1 MDHRD
6 RLILA
11 LSALIRAEREDRN
24 AWDSAL
30 AANALAPEIIDAIG
44 SDPKRL
50 IGHEDLELA
59 EAFVSPS
66 ATRSR
71 ATARFA

>member
-11 LSALIRAEREDRN
+11 LSALIRAEREARN
-24 AWDSAL
+24 AWDAAI

-44 SDPKRL
+44 DDPKRL

-66 ATRSR
+66 SSRSR

>member
-11 LSALIRAEREDRN
+11 LSALIRAEREARN
-24 AWDSAL
+24 AWDSAI
-30 AANALAPEIIDAIG
+30 AADALPPEVIHAVGD
-44 SDPKRL
+44 DPKRL
-50 IGHEDLELA
+50 IANDDLELA

-66 ATRSR
+66 ATR
-71 ATARFA
+71 AQAAARFA

>member
-11 LSALIRAEREDRN
+11 LSALIRAEREARN
-24 AWDSAL
+24 AWDSAI

-44 SDPKRL
+44 DDPKRL

-66 ATRSR
+66 SSRSR

>member
-11 LSALIRAEREDRN
+11 LSALVRAEREARS
-24 AWDSAL
+24 AWDAVI
-30 AANALAPEIIDAIG
+30 AANALSSQIIEAVG

-50 IGHEDLELA
+50 IDSDDIELA

-66 ATRSR
+66 STQASSR
-71 ATARFA
+71 ARYA

>member
-11 LSALIRAEREDRN
+11 LSALIRAEREARN
-24 AWDSAL
+24 AWDSAI
-30 AANALAPEIIDAIG
+30 AANALAPEIINAIG
-44 SDPKRL
+44 DDPKRL
-50 IGHEDLELA
+50 IEHDDLELA

-66 ATRSR
+66 SSRSR

>member
-11 LSALIRAEREDRN
+11 LSALVRAEREARS
-24 AWDSAL
+24 AWDAVIT
-30 AANALAPEIIDAIG
+30 ANALSPQIIKAVG

-50 IGHEDLELA
+50 IDSDDIELA

-66 ATRSR
+66 STKASSR
-71 ATARFA
+71 AQFA

>member
-11 LSALIRAEREDRN
+11 LSALIRAEREARN
-24 AWDSAL
+24 AWDSAI
-30 AANALAPEIIDAIG
+30 AANALSPEIIDG
-44 SDPKRL
+44 DPKRL

-66 ATRSR
+66 SSRSR
-71 ATARFA
+71 AAARFA

>member
-11 LSALIRAEREDRN
+11 LSALVRAEREARN
-24 AWDSAL
+24 AWD
-30 AANALAPEIIDAIG
+30 DAIAADALPPEVIHAVG
-44 SDPKRL
+44 DDPKRL
-50 IGHEDLELA
+50 IEHDDLELA

-66 ATRSR
+66 AARVH

>member
-11 LSALIRAEREDRN
+11 LSALIRAERETRN
-24 AWDSAL
+24 AWDSAI
-30 AANALAPEIIDAIG
+30 AADALPQEIIDAVG
-44 SDPKRL
+44 NDPRRL
-50 IGHEDLELA
+50 IGNDDLELA

-66 ATRSR
+66 AARTQ
-71 ATARFA
+71 AAARFA

>member
-11 LSALIRAEREDRN
+11 LSALIRAEREARN
-24 AWDSAL
+24 AWDSAI
-30 AANALAPEIIDAIG
+30 AANALAPEIINAIG
-44 SDPKRL
+44 DDPKRL
-50 IGHEDLELA
+50 IGNDDLELA

-66 ATRSR
+66 AARYR
-71 ATARFA
+71 ATARYA

>member
-11 LSALIRAEREDRN
+11 LSALIRAEREARN
-24 AWDSAL
+24 AWDDAI
-30 AANALAPEIIDAIG
+30 AANALSPDVIHAVG
-44 SDPKRL
+44 NDPKRL
-50 IGHEDLELA
+50 IANDDLELA

-66 ATRSR
+66 SSR
-71 ATARFA
+71 GRAAARFA

>member
-11 LSALIRAEREDRN
+11 LSALIRAEREARN
-24 AWDSAL
+24 AWDSAI
-30 AANALAPEIIDAIG
+30 AANALAPEIINAIG
-44 SDPKRL
+44 DDPKRL
-50 IGHEDLELA
+50 IGHDDLELA

-66 ATRSR
+66 SSRSR